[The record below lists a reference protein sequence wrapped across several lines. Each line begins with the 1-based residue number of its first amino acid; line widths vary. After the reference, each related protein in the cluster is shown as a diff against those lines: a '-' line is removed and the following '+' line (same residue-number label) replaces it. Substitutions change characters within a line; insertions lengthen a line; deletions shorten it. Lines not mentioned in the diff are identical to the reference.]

1 MIALAHSPSLPQ
13 FTAMATAADPFLV
26 LLNYG
31 GLGILAL
38 LFITGRVS
46 SKPEVDYLKKQ
57 VEGRDKLIDELRI
70 QLTDRTIPA
79 LTRVQQVIAD
89 YPRST
94 ARGDA
99 ELARTLEDLVTR
111 VERVLGDDR

>member
-1 MIALAHSPSLPQ
+1 VLAVAYSPSLPQ
-13 FTAMATAADPFLV
+13 IAVMATGADPFLV

-57 VEGRDKLIDELRI
+57 LDSRDKLIDDLRV
-70 QLTDRTIPA
+70 QLTERTIPA
-79 LTRVQQVIAD
+79 LTRVGQVMAE
-89 YPRST
+89 YPHQVAPPDPALR
-94 ARGDA
+94 
-99 ELARTLEDLVTR
+99 RTLEDLVAR
-111 VERVLGDDR
+111 IEQLDR